1 LRRAEEAMLSV
12 DLTSDL
18 IGRARG
24 GDAAALAR
32 LIDLC
37 QPDVRRYARRH
48 CSNAADVEDAIQE
61 VNIVLMRHLSGLR
74 AAGAFLGWLNVT
86 MLRMCLHL
94 GRRFSGRYSEISDI
108 ADDLRFSTTPS
119 PELRRDIAAAIA
131 APPPLYREVVVLRD
145 FEELSM
151 KEIAARLA
159 IEVSAVK
166 VRLHRAREMLR
177 EYLTA

>member
-1 LRRAEEAMLSV
+1 MPSAE
-12 DLTSDL
+12 LTHDL
-18 IGRARG
+18 IGRART

-32 LIDLC
+32 LIELC

-61 VNIVLMRHLSGLR
+61 VNIILMRHLGGLR
-74 AAGAFLGWLNVT
+74 AAGAFLRWLNVT
-86 MLRMCLHL
+86 VLRMCLRLAH
-94 GRRFSGRYSEISDI
+94 RFSRLHTEISELAND
-108 ADDLRFSTTPS
+108 ARLSSVPAA
-119 PELRRDIAAAIA
+119 ELRQDISAAIRA
-131 APPPLYREVVVLRD
+131 LPKLYRDVVILRD

-159 IEVSAVK
+159 IEVPAAK

-177 EYLTA
+177 EYLKE

>member
-1 LRRAEEAMLSV
+1 MPSAE
-12 DLTSDL
+12 LTHDL
-18 IGRARG
+18 IGRAQA
-24 GDAAALAR
+24 GDPASLAR
-32 LIDLC
+32 LIQLC

-61 VNIVLMRHLSGLR
+61 VNIVLMRHLGGLR
-74 AAGAFLGWLNVT
+74 AAGAFLRWLNVAV
-86 MLRMCLHL
+86 LRMCLRL
-94 GRRFSGRYSEISDI
+94 ALRFSGRHTEISEI
-108 ADDLRFSTTPS
+108 ADDARFSTMPVLD
-119 PELRRDIAAAIA
+119 LRHDISAAIA
-131 APPPLYREVVVLRD
+131 ALPEIYREVVILRD

-159 IEVSAVK
+159 IEVSAAK